1 MWLEARKKNNFCP
14 GGVSLHLFVSVLWF
28 IDLIQGLPPRLA
40 VRFPYFDLFWFIDFG
55 FQRKETILQASSA
68 CRLESLVS
76 LLLRV
81 RALGEGGPAA
91 TLGRFLIIDSTLWI
105 FLIFWEYYSYIYI
118 DGENISILLS
128 EPPRS
133 SASSMVRRELI
144 FRRVH
149 GDLWLSDHPEKKQLM
164 RSILDQ
170 PRLMIYQWVRWRH
183 DVMFAEFG
191 WCPQISNILWL
202 PSVDIRMLRDHFK
215 TWAPEDSEAFAPW
228 FFGRIWPL
236 LNPWNRWN
244 LWVQWWMD
252 LQSRHKVG
260 KKRSMT

>member
-1 MWLEARKKNNFCP
+1 
-14 GGVSLHLFVSVLWF
+14 
-28 IDLIQGLPPRLA
+28 
-40 VRFPYFDLFWFIDFG
+40 
-55 FQRKETILQASSA
+55 
-68 CRLESLVS
+68 
-76 LLLRV
+76 
-81 RALGEGGPAA
+81 
-91 TLGRFLIIDSTLWI
+91 
-105 FLIFWEYYSYIYI
+105 
-118 DGENISILLS
+118 
-128 EPPRS
+128 
-133 SASSMVRRELI
+133 MVRRELI

-183 DVMFAEFG
+183 DVMFAELG

-252 LQSRHKVG
+252 LQSRHKVEKKKVHDVAFNG
-260 KKRSMT
+260 KHLFVIPTSQLKTATHIFRNLNRWKIDRKGHDLDLARQRAAGCGCCWSLGRCTTGQACQPLFNFGFVFFSHRF